1 MRGGKKI
8 ARPENLHRL
17 CGWRTGRVAYTKPPT
32 HTSAGRKI
40 DSRRVHRRGPLRWMF
55 MRCGC
60 FATFPSYFFA
70 SRRRRRMCRFVMNPT
85 LNRSTK
91 TRKVLSKQRTVSF
104 FQSAKANKFVLI
116 VEPLDYTMFV
126 WRVPSSSR
134 QPQPRYM
141 LVYLC
146 FRSFYQHSRK
156 NFFSSVST
164 IKQPKH
170 TSQIYLIYVL
180 WKLIWW
186 LVTVGGEGAGGILI
200 KPLRPSEWWLIT
212 GMWSSGI
219 HSRWFIAFTK
229 KILFSS
235 RERFYFAIIADKP
248 IARGTWE
255 VHKVID
261 QLNNFFWLTRR
272 LTTTARD
279 NIRKAG
285 QSSGSART
293 TSIVVS

>member
-17 CGWRTGRVAYTKPPT
+17 CGWRMGRVAYTKPPT

-70 SRRRRRMCRFVMNPT
+70 SRRRRGMCRFVMNPT

-116 VEPLDYTMFV
+116 VEPLDYTTLV
-126 WRVPSSSR
+126 WRAPSSPR

-186 LVTVGGEGAGGILI
+186 LVTVGGVGAGGHINQTFTTERMMTDNGNVI
-200 KPLRPSEWWLIT
+200 KWNPLEVVYCVYQ
-212 GMWSSGI
+212 
-219 HSRWFIAFTK
+219 

-248 IARGTWE
+248 FVRGTWE
-255 VHKVID
+255 VLKVID
-261 QLNNFFWLTRR
+261 QVDEKVDNHCTR
-272 LTTTARD
+272 
-279 NIRKAG
+279 
-285 QSSGSART
+285 QHP
-293 TSIVVS
+293 